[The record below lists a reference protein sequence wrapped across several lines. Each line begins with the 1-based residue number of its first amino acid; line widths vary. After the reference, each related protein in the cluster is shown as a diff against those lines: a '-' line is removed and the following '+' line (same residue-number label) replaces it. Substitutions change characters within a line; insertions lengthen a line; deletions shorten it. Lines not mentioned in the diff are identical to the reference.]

1 MKDSVEA
8 SFGVLVALYGARF
21 CLKDQPTWYVAA
33 ADVLQALL
41 ALLWVVQLQRSGKD
55 PLLVKFFWFGTVLG
69 CSWEFTFDVLGDDF
83 CSIKVPELLLIPGTR
98 GVAHS
103 LGDGILFSIGVWL
116 ARDLCKGPHF
126 ANYNLKEFLIMFTWG
141 QLQEIAVDL
150 TGNGW
155 IWHYHPNH
163 WANFTMF

>member
-1 MKDSVEA
+1 M
-8 SFGVLVALYGARF
+8 
-21 CLKDQPTWYVAA
+21 
-33 ADVLQALL
+33 
-41 ALLWVVQLQRSGKD
+41 
-55 PLLVKFFWFGTVLG
+55 LVKLFWFGTVLG
-69 CSWEFTFDVLGDDF
+69 CTWEFAFDVLGDDF

-98 GVAHS
+98 GIAHS

-126 ANYNLKEFLIMFTWG
+126 AKYNLKEFMIMFTWG

-163 WANFTMF
+163 WANFTMFEWEGISYTATPQIVWVFASILFYAGTIYIAKNHEKKD